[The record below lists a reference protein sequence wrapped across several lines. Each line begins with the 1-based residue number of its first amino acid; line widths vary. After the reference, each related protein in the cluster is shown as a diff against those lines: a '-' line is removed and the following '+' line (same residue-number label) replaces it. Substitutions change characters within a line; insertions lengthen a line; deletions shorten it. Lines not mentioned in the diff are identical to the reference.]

1 MTEDAFPEE
10 KHNHVYYHRFV
21 FKVALVLVLFFLFS
35 FQTGPYFITD
45 MNGLGALRFSHHAS
59 QLLSV

>member
-10 KHNHVYYHRFV
+10 KHRHFYYHRFV
-21 FKVALVLVLFFLFS
+21 FKVALVLVLFFFS
-35 FQTGPYFITD
+35 SQTGPYFITD
-45 MNGLGALRFSHHAS
+45 MNSFGALGFSHHAS

>member
-10 KHNHVYYHRFV
+10 KHSLFYYHRFV
-21 FKVALVLVLFFLFS
+21 FKVALVLVRFSLSS
-35 FQTGPYFITD
+35 FQIELCFITD
-45 MNGLGALRFSHHAS
+45 MNGFGALGFSHHAS

>member
-10 KHNHVYYHRFV
+10 KHSHFYYHRFV
-21 FKVALVLVLFFLFS
+21 FKVSLVSVLFFSLS

-45 MNGLGALRFSHHAS
+45 MNSFGALGFSHHAS